1 MSLAPIV
8 QHLVDDL
15 NAVLLKYSDIDIT
28 NVEALG
34 ALEMVKLDLFEKIR
48 RDADSPGSDPDDE

>member
-1 MSLAPIV
+1 MSLAPVI
-8 QHLVDDL
+8 QHMIDDL

-34 ALEMVKLDLFEKIR
+34 ALEMVKLDLFEKMR
-48 RDADSPGSDPDDE
+48 QDAEEDAKPS